1 MLCRARIAGV
11 YRVAEMRDQDDFGE
25 APLHARRRTVLFA
38 ATAPLRVAGF
48 EKIDEPRDVVDPWSK
63 TAISIDGG
71 SIAGRIWRFLRRPW
85 RAQYIS
91 LAYKARRVFSEMAMP
106 LRLPV
111 GALWLAQKNALD
123 DALIP
128 EGFEEGEVDCVGK

>member
-1 MLCRARIAGV
+1 MLYRAGFAGV
-11 YRVAEMRDQDDFGE
+11 YRVAEMPD
-25 APLHARRRTVLFA
+25 H
-38 ATAPLRVAGF
+38 

-91 LAYKARRVFSEMAMP
+91 LAYKARRVVPEKAMP
-106 LRLPV
+106 LRVAFGGWGLV
-111 GALWLAQKNALD
+111 QKRGL
-123 DALIP
+123 
-128 EGFEEGEVDCVGK
+128 GGEVVYGGIGDGGMGFCVRLWRP

>member
-91 LAYKARRVFSEMAMP
+91 LAYKARRGVPEKPLP
-106 LRLPV
+106 LRMRFGGS
-111 GALWLAQKNALD
+111 GAAQQRALGGR
-123 DALIP
+123 LFH
-128 EGFEEGEVDCVGK
+128 EGVWEGG

>member
-1 MLCRARIAGV
+1 MLYRAGFAGV
-11 YRVAEMRDQDDFGE
+11 YRVAEMPD
-25 APLHARRRTVLFA
+25 H
-38 ATAPLRVAGF
+38 

-91 LAYKARRVFSEMAMP
+91 LAYKARRGFSEIPMP
-106 LRLPV
+106 LGPPC
-111 GALWLAQKNALD
+111 GAWGLA
-123 DALIP
+123 P
-128 EGFEEGEVDCVGK
+128 EKARGEGVIHRGV

>member
-71 SIAGRIWRFLRRPW
+71 FIAGRIWRFLRRPW

-91 LAYKARRVFSEMAMP
+91 LAYKARRVVPEKADP
-106 LRLPV
+106 PAPAVV
-111 GALWLAQKNALD
+111 GVWCG
-123 DALIP
+123 P
-128 EGFEEGEVDCVGK
+128 ECARGAV